1 MANESQYKYLGPRY
15 GSSYQ
20 QYFVKGR
27 RIRAEVLYDDTLEPE
42 ARTPEE
48 VAADYDVP
56 VEAVYEAIRYCQE
69 NEDVLDRDREM
80 ELASI
85 RAHGWDKP
93 PHAPPDSKP
102 E

>member
-1 MANESQYKYLGPRY
+1 MTEEREYKYLGPRY
-15 GSSYQ
+15 GSSYK

-27 RIRAEVLYDDTLEPE
+27 RIRAEILYGETLEPE

-48 VAADYDVP
+48 VAQDYDVP

-69 NEDVLDRDREM
+69 NEDVIDQDREM

-85 RAHGWDKP
+85 RAHGRDKP
-93 PHAPPDSKP
+93 PYVPPDYKP